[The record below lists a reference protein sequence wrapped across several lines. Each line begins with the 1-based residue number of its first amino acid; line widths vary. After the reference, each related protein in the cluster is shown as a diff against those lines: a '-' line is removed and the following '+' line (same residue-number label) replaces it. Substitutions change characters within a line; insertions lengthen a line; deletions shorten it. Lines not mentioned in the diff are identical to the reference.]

1 MRAVFIVAVVALA
14 LSACGPHFAHGPV
27 PPPSPS
33 TGPGLGFDL
42 AVSEKSTTATL
53 KVGQKLEVVLHAKQ
67 GMTPWSGVR
76 SSDAS
81 VLAPIVNP
89 TATAA
94 RGITLAAFQAL
105 APGETQITAT
115 AGADCSPG
123 KACPMYAMLWRIDVT
138 VVAA

>member
-1 MRAVFIVAVVALA
+1 MKAVFTVALVALA
-14 LSACGPHFAHGPV
+14 LCACGPHYAKGVV

-33 TGPGLGFDL
+33 PGLGFDL
-42 AVSEKSTTATL
+42 AVSEKSTTATM
-53 KVGQKLEVVLHAKQ
+53 KVGQKLEVILHAKQ
-67 GMTPWSGVR
+67 GMTPWNGVR
-76 SSDAS
+76 SSDQS

-89 TATAA
+89 AATAA

-105 APGETQITAT
+105 SPGEAQITAT

-123 KACPMYAMLWRIDVT
+123 QACPMYAMLLRIDVT